1 MIQVLSRMPSASSA
15 PTIRPIKWSAY
26 RNTLLAAPGLSDS
39 WEARAGIEH
48 VFYNGMPV
56 RFGFRW
62 APSPLDQDVATSAF
76 TFGAG
81 FRVGPL
87 RADLAFE
94 VASRQ
99 YRFQDLFDDAVFGGT
114 TRQQKDLVEENTSSM
129 FGTLTYDLP
138 SFGG

>member
-1 MIQVLSRMPSASSA
+1 MSAV
-15 PTIRPIKWSAY
+15 W
-26 RNTLLAAPGLSDS
+26 DV
-39 WEARAGIEH
+39 RAGIEH

-62 APSPLDQDVATSAF
+62 APSPTDQDVATTAF

-81 FRVGPL
+81 LRVGAP

-94 VASRQ
+94 GGSRK
-99 YRFQDLFDDAVFGGT
+99 YRFAALFDDAAFGGT
-114 TRQQKDLVEENTSSM
+114 SRTQKDTVEENTSSM

-138 SFGG
+138 TFGGWLR